1 MTGRTAD
8 AVGAGAA
15 AHRAAAV
22 AGVGDTRPVDILY
35 GRSPVLEA
43 LRSGRAARKL
53 VIADGIAPATRLDE
67 ILTLARERGI
77 PVEESPRHRLDD
89 IAHTEHHQGVA
100 GYFHGRAPIAI
111 EDLLANSPA
120 PQLFVVLDGIQDP
133 QNLGAITRTADAVG
147 ADGIVLPRHRAA
159 GVTAAAAKASAG
171 ATEHV
176 PVATVTNLVHAIE
189 LMQAAGLWAV
199 GLAADGDTRYDRFDF
214 TVPVAIVVGAEGEG
228 MRPLTRRKC
237 DAVVS
242 LPLAGHVSSLN
253 AGAAAAVLLYEV
265 ARQRGF
271 TPRG

>member
-1 MTGRTAD
+1 MPPPPAETGF
-8 AVGAGAA
+8 GAA
-15 AHRAAAV
+15 RM
-22 AGVGDTRPVDILY
+22 VGDTRRVDILY
-35 GRSPVLEA
+35 GRNPVLEA

-53 VIADGIAPATRLDE
+53 VIATGIPHEDRLEE
-67 ILTLARERGI
+67 ILTLARGRDI

-100 GYFHGRAPIAI
+100 GYFHGRPPLAI
-111 EDLLANSPA
+111 EELLANSRP
-120 PQLFVVLDGIQDP
+120 PQLVVVLDGIQDP

-176 PVATVTNLVHAIE
+176 PVATVANLVRAIE
-189 LMQAAGLWAV
+189 LMRAAGLWIV
-199 GLAADGDTRYDRFDF
+199 GMAADGEVRYDRFDF
-214 TVPVAIVVGAEGEG
+214 TVPVAIVIGAEGEG

-237 DAVVS
+237 DAVVA
-242 LPLAGHVSSLN
+242 LPLSGHVSSLN

-271 TPRG
+271 ASRG